1 MWTIELTSAER
12 AVLNVAMA
20 DFNNTY
26 KGWAYAKEI
35 ESLFNK
41 LKQAEWKR

>member
-1 MWTIELTSAER
+1 MWAIELTSAELT
-12 AVLNVAMA
+12 VLKVAMA

-41 LKQAEWKR
+41 LEQAEWKK